1 MSPIRVLIAE
11 DQTILRETYLHLLQD
26 TPHITVV
33 GSVANG
39 QAAVEAARE
48 LQPDVVLLDIQ
59 MPKLNGI
66 EAARQIRQA
75 LPEVGV
81 VLLSHYSERQ
91 YAEAFLRDGTAGKA
105 YLLKTTLSEPA
116 ALVRA
121 IEVVVE
127 GGAILAPEIQNELL
141 RLASNDPYAK
151 LRDLTRREM
160 AVLQL
165 MAEGYTNISI
175 AHMLS
180 ISERTVESHV
190 NNIFSKL
197 DLTSEARRNPR
208 VLAVLL
214 FLQATDLG

>member
-1 MSPIRVLIAE
+1 MSPICVLIAE

-26 TPHITVV
+26 TPHISVV
-33 GSVANG
+33 GSVADG
-39 QAAVEAARE
+39 QAAVEAARQ
-48 LQPDVVLLDIQ
+48 LRPDAVLLDIQ

-66 EAARQIRQA
+66 DAARQIRA
-75 LPEVGV
+75 ELPEVGL

-127 GGAILAPEIQNELL
+127 GGAMLAPEIQNELL
-141 RLASNDPYAK
+141 RLASNDPYAR
-151 LRDLTRREM
+151 LRELTRREM
-160 AVLQL
+160 DVLQL
-165 MAEGYTNISI
+165 MAEGFTNSTI
-175 AHMLS
+175 AQKLS

-197 DLTSEARRNPR
+197 DLTTEMMRNPR
-208 VLAVLL
+208 VMAVKL
-214 FLQATDLG
+214 FIQATEN